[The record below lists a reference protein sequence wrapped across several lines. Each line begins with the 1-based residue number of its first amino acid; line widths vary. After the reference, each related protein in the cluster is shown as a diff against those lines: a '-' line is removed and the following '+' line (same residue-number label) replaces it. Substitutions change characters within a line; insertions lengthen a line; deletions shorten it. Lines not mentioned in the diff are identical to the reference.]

1 MAHAKYCTPTLVEL
15 AEEILNK
22 AKKLQSAIPKSPTF
36 FDDTLSG
43 LSLQDDAVRKELIDA
58 TETLNALARGA
69 NGFGMSRISR
79 IMLAVRNTPIT
90 EFKAFPYDEYMN
102 SPTMR

>member
-1 MAHAKYCTPTLVEL
+1 MAYVNQSAPTLVEL

-43 LSLQDDAVRKELIDA
+43 LSPNNDADRKELIDA

-69 NGFGMSRISR
+69 SGFSFSRISR
-79 IMLAVRNTPIT
+79 IMLAVRSIIVT
-90 EFKAFPYDEYMN
+90 EFKVVFLTNIYIAL
-102 SPTMR
+102 R

>member
-1 MAHAKYCTPTLVEL
+1 MAYVNHDVPTLVEL
-15 AEEILNK
+15 AEQILNK

-43 LSLQDDAVRKELIDA
+43 LSPNDDADRKELIDA

-69 NGFGMSRISR
+69 SGFNLSRVSR
-79 IMLAVRNTPIT
+79 IMLAVRIIIVI
-90 EFKAFPYDEYMN
+90 EFNCLLTCIHTALP
-102 SPTMR
+102 

>member
-1 MAHAKYCTPTLVEL
+1 MAYVNHSAPTLVEL

-36 FDDTLSG
+36 FDDTLYG
-43 LSLQDDAVRKELIDA
+43 LSPNDDADRKELIDA

-69 NGFGMSRISR
+69 SGFNFSRISR
-79 IMLAVRNTPIT
+79 IMLAVRSITVT
-90 EFKAFPYDEYMN
+90 EFKVVFLTNIYTAL
-102 SPTMR
+102 R